1 MEPENKFAK
10 LKAHFAETD
19 LFSGEDF
26 EKLISYF
33 TVTTLKKKEFFNKQ
47 GELCRHLAFVNSGCL
62 RAFHTDDKGD
72 EFTMYFAFLNWWV
85 GDKTSFYSGTPS
97 RFSVQALEDSE
108 IFYADKTNWEKALD
122 EIPAFE
128 KWYRIKTRKS
138 YEATQQ
144 KIIDTQTESAEQ
156 KYLKLLKNAP
166 DIVQRIPQH
175 YIASYLGIK
184 PQSLSRI
191 RKNIFKPNQSE
202 LNKNVE

>member
-1 MEPENKFAK
+1 MDKQDKFSK
-10 LKAHFAETD
+10 LKAHIAETD
-19 LFSGEDF
+19 FFSDEEF
-26 EKLISYF
+26 EKLISFF
-33 TVTTLKKKEFFNKQ
+33 TVTTIKKKEFFNNQ
-47 GELCRHLAFVNSGCL
+47 GNLCRHLAFVNSGCL

-108 IFYADKTNWEKALD
+108 IFYADKTKWERALD
-122 EIPAFE
+122 EIPVFE
-128 KWYRIKTRKS
+128 KWYRVKTRKS

-144 KIIDTQTESAEQ
+144 KIIDTQTETAEQ

-166 DIVQRIPQH
+166 DIVQRIPQY

-191 RKNIFKPNQSE
+191 RKNISKP
-202 LNKNVE
+202 K

>member
-1 MEPENKFAK
+1 MDNREKFSK
-10 LKAHFAETD
+10 LKAHIAETD
-19 LFSGEDF
+19 NFSDEEF
-26 EKLISYF
+26 EKIISIF
-33 TVTTLKKKEFFNKQ
+33 TVSTLKKKEFFNQQ
-47 GELCRHLAFVNSGCL
+47 GNLCKHLAFVNSGCL

-97 RFSVQALEDSE
+97 RFSVQALEDTE
-108 IFYADKTNWEKALD
+108 IFYADKTNWETALD
-122 EIPAFE
+122 EIPTFE
-128 KWYRIKTRKS
+128 KWYRVKTRKS

-144 KIIDTQTESAEQ
+144 KIIDTQTESAEE

-191 RKNIFKPNQSE
+191 RKNICKP
-202 LNKNVE
+202 K

>member
-1 MEPENKFAK
+1 MDNQEKFSK
-10 LKAHFAETD
+10 LKTHFAETD
-19 LFSGEDF
+19 NFSDEEF
-26 EKLISYF
+26 EKLISFF
-33 TVTTLKKKEFFNKQ
+33 TVTTLKKKEFINKQ
-47 GELCRHLAFVNSGCL
+47 GNLCPHLAFVNSGCL

-108 IFYADKTNWEKALD
+108 IFYADKIKWEKALD
-122 EIPAFE
+122 EIPTFE
-128 KWYRIKTRKS
+128 KWYRVKTRKS

-144 KIIDTQTESAEQ
+144 KIIDTQIESAEV

-166 DIVQRIPQH
+166 EIVQRIPQH

-191 RKNIFKPNQSE
+191 RKNIFKP
-202 LNKNVE
+202 K